1 MLGLLHSAV
10 AGHEGGHLLDAL
22 QWERRLAQRPYGD
35 GHELHGIV
43 VRRHTVGAE
52 RSAALAAVDDRPLA
66 ALAYPD
72 RHRLHNT
79 AAVRGPVAGLDVYVQ
94 AGKAVR
100 TVVAVVAAGVLR
112 RAEPAADLAGKGIL
126 AGVRLVVAF
135 FKGLAFVFA
144 VHGVSSGRKIMR
156 NPSGGAACVG
166 FAGPPGQATRSG
178 DRVMC
183 FKKFSF
189 KF

>member
-1 MLGLLHSAV
+1 MVLLLLGLLHSAV

-22 QWERRLAQRPYGD
+22 QWERRLAQRPHGD

-94 AGKAVR
+94 AGEAVGA
-100 TVVAVVAAGVLR
+100 VVTVVAAGIPR
-112 RAEPAADLAGKGIL
+112 CAEPTADLAGEGVI
-126 AGVRLVVAF
+126 AGMGLVVAF
-135 FKGLAFVFA
+135 FKGLPLVFA
-144 VHGVSSGRKIMR
+144 VHGVSS
-156 NPSGGAACVG
+156 
-166 FAGPPGQATRSG
+166 
-178 DRVMC
+178 
-183 FKKFSF
+183 
-189 KF
+189 

>member
-22 QWERRLAQRPYGD
+22 QWERRLTQGLHGD

-52 RSAALAAVDDRPLA
+52 RAAALAAVDDRPLTA
-66 ALAYPD
+66 PAYPD
-72 RHRLHNT
+72 RHRLHDA
-79 AAVRGPVAGLDVYVQ
+79 AAVGSPVAGLDVDVQ

-100 TVVAVVAAGVLR
+100 AVVAVVAAGVLR

-144 VHGVSSGRKIMR
+144 VHGVSS
-156 NPSGGAACVG
+156 
-166 FAGPPGQATRSG
+166 
-178 DRVMC
+178 
-183 FKKFSF
+183 
-189 KF
+189 

>member
-22 QWERRLAQRPYGD
+22 QWEWGLAQGLHGD

-79 AAVRGPVAGLDVYVQ
+79 AAVRGPVAGFDVYMQ
-94 AGKAVR
+94 AGKAVGA
-100 TVVAVVAAGVLR
+100 VVTVVAAGILR
-112 RAEPAADLAGKGIL
+112 CTEPATDLAGKAVA
-126 AGVRLVVAF
+126 AGMGLVVAF
-135 FKGLAFVFA
+135 FKGLPLVFA
-144 VHGVSSGRKIMR
+144 VHGVSS
-156 NPSGGAACVG
+156 
-166 FAGPPGQATRSG
+166 
-178 DRVMC
+178 
-183 FKKFSF
+183 
-189 KF
+189 